1 MLNNEQI
8 KQLKEVGYIRVPNM
22 LDKDEI
28 NFMMMIMRTFRED
41 FYTEENLKNR
51 IAYLS
56 DSSDT
61 RISNAFMVT
70 TGETDLPAI
79 RVDDYTGLASILN
92 DYQTLLSSL
101 SGDRR
106 HRGAWDTRCMLN
118 MQEYFAGSKPI
129 PWHFDG
135 EYLDMNDTYNT
146 DDAIMINEMI
156 TAKWVA
162 VYTLENENTHGAD
175 LLDIVTGE
183 KIRME
188 SEAGDFIM
196 FDNTKFLHSVSK
208 LDKPRA
214 MFGFRNFDYEPYLY
228 TNKYSSDS
236 VPTTNQCFTGYVK
249 PITTHEAEM
258 RMEAFIAGWSENYNP
273 TLQAKF

>member
-8 KQLKEVGYIRVPNM
+8 NSLKQNGYIRVENM
-22 LDKDEI
+22 LDKGEI
-28 NFMMMIMRTFRED
+28 KFMMGIMREFRED
-41 FYTEENLKNR
+41 FYTEEHLKNR
-51 IAYLS
+51 VAYLS
-56 DSSDT
+56 DSSET

-92 DYQTLLSSL
+92 DYQTLLQAL
-101 SGDRR
+101 AGDRR
-106 HRGAWDTRCMLN
+106 TRGAVDTRCMLN
-118 MQEYFAGSKPI
+118 MQQYFAGSKPI

-135 EYLDMNDTYNT
+135 EYLDLNDTYNT
-146 DDAIMINEMI
+146 NDAIMINEMI
-156 TAKWVA
+156 TAKYVA

-175 LLDIVTGE
+175 LLDIVTGQ

-228 TNKYSSDS
+228 TNNYSVDS

-249 PITTHEAEM
+249 QISTHEAEM
-258 RMEAFIAGWSENYNP
+258 RMEVFIANWTHNYNAEM
-273 TLQAKF
+273 QAKF